1 MTQQDGWAPDYLE
14 GGELVG
20 DVALEV
26 LVDGGH
32 GVGRLLPELEQGG
45 LGRPGTGPRREQG
58 GARVSLVLAL
68 RAGRTL
74 QGC

>member
-1 MTQQDGWAPDYLE
+1 MDYLE

-26 LVDGGH
+26 LVDGRH

-45 LGRPGTGPRREQG
+45 LRWAGPDQGENRGR
-58 GARVSLVLAL
+58 
-68 RAGRTL
+68 
-74 QGC
+74 